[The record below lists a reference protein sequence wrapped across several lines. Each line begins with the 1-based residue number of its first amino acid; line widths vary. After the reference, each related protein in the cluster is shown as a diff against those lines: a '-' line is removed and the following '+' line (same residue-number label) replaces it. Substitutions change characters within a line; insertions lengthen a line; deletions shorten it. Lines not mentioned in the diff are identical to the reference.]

1 MIGSRAVVARA
12 CSPHRCMK
20 LSNELFDHLT
30 RSIGDEASGEFEGE
44 HRGDPRLGLVGR
56 GVIIPCPAR
65 CGRRPV
71 SVAVRDLSAAGIGII
86 HTHRLE
92 QREQFILRI
101 PAVPGVLSASA
112 VLCTV
117 AHCRP
122 VGLGI
127 YMIGAHYAGLID
139 PAHAPTTN
147 KPVPLQVE
155 SMVTAFR
162 QQAVDGLSEEEAEQL
177 RQVEARLSG
186 LQTQ

>member
-1 MIGSRAVVARA
+1 
-12 CSPHRCMK
+12 MK
-20 LSNELFDHLT
+20 LSNELLNHLT
-30 RSIGDEASGEFEGE
+30 RSIGDGSANEFEGE
-44 HRGDPRLGLVGR
+44 HRGDPRLGLIGR

-65 CGRRPV
+65 WGRRPV

-101 PAVPGVLSASA
+101 PAGHVATLANA

-122 VGLGI
+122 VGLGV
-127 YMIGAHYAGLID
+127 YMIGAHYAALID
-139 PAHAPTTN
+139 PANAPTAS
-147 KPVPLQVE
+147 KPEPLPVE
-155 SMVTAFR
+155 SMITAFR
-162 QQAVDGLSEEEAEQL
+162 GQIADGLSEEEAEQL
-177 RQVEARLSG
+177 RQVEARLST